1 VIRVAMPSDAAPLA
15 ALLRALN
22 DEPGLRPELISAES
36 VARDLIGDP
45 RALVLLAELDGV
57 PKGVATAHPAYDSG
71 QSRWGLFLN
80 DLFVAP
86 EARRRGLGRALIAAL
101 AAHALSTDCRFLW
114 WNADEGDELAFLF
127 HRSLG
132 AEELRVTDFL
142 LAGAS
147 FERLAREHAR

>member
-1 VIRVAMPSDAAPLA
+1 MIRVATPSDAAPLA

-22 DEPGLRPELISAES
+22 DEPWLRPDLISAES

-71 QSRWGLFLN
+71 QSRWGMFLN

-101 AAHALSTDCRFLW
+101 AAHAEGLGCRFLW
-114 WNADEGDELAFLF
+114 WNADAGDDLAFLF

-132 AEELRVTDFL
+132 AEEFGVTDFL